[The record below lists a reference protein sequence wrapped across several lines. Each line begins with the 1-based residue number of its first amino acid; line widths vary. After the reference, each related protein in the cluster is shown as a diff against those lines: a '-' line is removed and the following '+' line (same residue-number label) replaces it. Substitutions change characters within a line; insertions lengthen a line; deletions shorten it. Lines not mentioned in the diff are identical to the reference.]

1 FRLYLPLV
9 SNASPGPA
17 VMFQMP
23 YLRHTFD
30 YYFAGAYRPLE
41 GVWSNNNRPAAEVEA
56 EMRRRTAGLRSL
68 WLVVSEEDYWDR
80 RHLTRDWLNRH
91 ATLTDEAHFT
101 GVDVYRYTFEREG

>member
-1 FRLYLPLV
+1 LYLPLV
-9 SNASPGPA
+9 SNVSPGPA

-23 YLRHTFD
+23 YLRHTFN

-91 ATLTDEAHFT
+91 ATLTGEAHFT
-101 GVDVYRYTFEREG
+101 GVDVYRYTFEREE